1 MTPQSPVGP
10 SAPPGVCVSPPPS
23 VHRSKRHPKEHGKSS
38 PASPTVLP
46 MLTPPRTR
54 DTRMDDP
61 LASRRAC
68 RHARH
73 GSDSSNPLHSP
84 LAHRY
89 RHSGTTCT
97 DAYPVRDTPN
107 NPFIEG
113 GPADAGYTGPNTKPS
128 LPHKYKLDG
137 HTTYLFRGQRV
148 VCDDGETDSMLRHH
162 IAARGI
168 EPFSP
173 PEPKLLFPSRNVANT
188 EVPSARLFSYEL
200 ESQRHRDSPLCAMA
214 EDPDAIWFADGGR
227 KSDDA
232 TPGAILGPSTG
243 PFNNSAQTDLLL
255 KLEQADWSSDDD
267 DDDDHNVI

>member
-10 SAPPGVCVSPPPS
+10 SASPGVCVSPPPS
-23 VHRSKRHPKEHGKSS
+23 VHRSKRQSEEHGKSP
-38 PASPTVLP
+38 PASPAVLP

-73 GSDSSNPLHSP
+73 CSDSFNPTLSP
-84 LAHRY
+84 LAHRH
-89 RHSGTTCT
+89 RHSGTTCA

-113 GPADAGYTGPNTKPS
+113 GPADAGYTGPNTKPTP
-128 LPHKYKLDG
+128 PHKPKLDG
-137 HTTYLFRGQRV
+137 RTTYLFRGQRV
-148 VCDDGETDSMLRHH
+148 VCDDSETDSVFRHN

-173 PEPKLLFPSRNVANT
+173 PEPKLLFPSRNGADT
-188 EVPSARLFSYEL
+188 KARSAGLFSREL
-200 ESQRHRDSPLCAMA
+200 ERQRHHDLSLCTVA
-214 EDPDAIWFADGGR
+214 EDPDAIWFADGGH
-227 KSDDA
+227 KSADA
-232 TPGAILGPSTG
+232 TLGAILGPPSG
-243 PFNNSAQTDLLL
+243 PLGNNAPTDLLL